1 MALFDTITIAGGGK
15 TYTFSGIE
23 VNDEEDLKVK
33 VDGTSLNLN
42 TPADYTISGSQIT
55 FSSTYAVTDGD
66 KYVIYRDT
74 KDDAARNQ
82 FYPSGSV
89 RAQDLNKNFEQ
100 CLMAAEDKVP
110 LFGAVMPDDINMGGN
125 SITNLKDEYTSSTDP
140 NAADAD
146 DAASHGWVRK
156 FFFDVKAET
165 RTGAEYDSEPPAT
178 KWPNDDLTVATTSA
192 VNKFIDDKNDAS
204 SVFCIFKI

>member
-1 MALFDTITIAGGGK
+1 MVA
-15 TYTFSGIE
+15 
-23 VNDEEDLKVK
+23 
-33 VDGTSLNLN
+33 
-42 TPADYTISGSQIT
+42 IT
-55 FSSTYAVTDGD
+55 FSSTYAVTNGD
-66 KYVIYRDT
+66 KYVIFRDT

-110 LFGAVMPDDINMGGN
+110 LFGAVMPDDIDMGGN
-125 SITNLKDEYTSSTDP
+125 RITNIKDEYTSSTDP

-165 RTGAEYDSEPPAT
+165 RTGAEYDSEPAAT

-192 VNKFIDDKNDAS
+192 VNKFIDDKSDALLTNDIHEADGIKVTDNLPGTGQITIGLHDN
-204 SVFCIFKI
+204 SVDFSKICETS